1 MYIKSDRSV
10 VQVEKNCI
18 FDLQTL
24 TMTVK
29 YLAIS
34 FIALS
39 VSFVSCNGRT
49 EDQKNQE
56 SNNVVDTTISKT
68 DSLAVATEDDEVTYN
83 LPSALQIA
91 YVFKK
96 SGAGFIPTLLNDDAN
111 FNKYNTS
118 NYKRATNFGIYS
130 ADLAYCLFNK
140 KYQES
145 KEYLKACKDIGTHLG
160 LNQAFE
166 SDNMAQRFDKNIA
179 NEDSVVKIVSNVQL
193 KTDMMFEQNKQKH
206 ITVIA
211 FAGAWT
217 ESMYIAIEVYAKD
230 KNKKVLA
237 SLLEQLLLSET
248 IIKALK
254 SYQNSEPEIPTL
266 ITSIEIINSQFNS
279 IAAVKA
285 AMEKEEELN
294 FNAMSVTDN
303 ELTKITESV
312 KTLRA
317 SMVD

>member
-1 MYIKSDRSV
+1 MTIKFLAVSFLALSMALVSCGENADD
-10 VQVEKNCI
+10 EKNQDSI
-18 FDLQTL
+18 EGLDSS
-24 TMTVK
+24 TVTTD
-29 YLAIS
+29 AI
-34 FIALS
+34 
-39 VSFVSCNGRT
+39 
-49 EDQKNQE
+49 
-56 SNNVVDTTISKT
+56 
-68 DSLAVATEDDEVTYN
+68 VANDDNDVTYN

-96 SGAGFIPTLLNDDAN
+96 SGAGFIPTLLNN
-111 FNKYNTS
+111 KGNSSKYNTS

-145 KEYLKACKDIGTHLG
+145 KEYLKACKDMGSYLG

-179 NEDSVVKIVSNVQL
+179 IEDSVVKIVSNVQL
-193 KTDMMFEQNKQKH
+193 KTDVMFEQNKQKH

-217 ESMYIAIEVYAKD
+217 ESLYIAIEVYTKD

-237 SLLEQLLLSET
+237 SLMEQLLLSET

-254 SYQNSEPEIPTL
+254 VYQASEEEIPAL
-266 ITSIEIINSQFNS
+266 ISSVEKINAQFNA
-279 IAAVKA
+279 IASVKSA
-285 AMEKEEELN
+285 IEKDEEMD
-294 FNAMSVTDN
+294 FNLMAVTDN
-303 ELTKITESV
+303 ELKEITESV
-312 KTLRA
+312 KTLRT
-317 SMVD
+317 SMID

>member
-1 MYIKSDRSV
+1 MISK
-10 VQVEKNCI
+10 
-18 FDLQTL
+18 L
-24 TMTVK
+24 
-29 YLAIS
+29 LAIPCLA
-34 FIALS
+34 ILLLVA
-39 VSFVSCNGRT
+39 SCSGNS

-56 SNNVVDTTISKT
+56 TLDVVDSTTSAT
-68 DSLAVATEDDEVTYN
+68 TSATVAEDNEVSYN

-96 SGAGFIPTLLNDDAN
+96 SGAAFVPALLNNKAN
-111 FNKYNTS
+111 ASKYNTS

-145 KEYLKACKDIGTHLG
+145 KEYLKACKEMGSFLG

-193 KTDMMFEQNKQKH
+193 KTDVMFEQNKQKH

-217 ESMYIAIEVYAKD
+217 ESMYIAIEVYSKD
-230 KNKKVLA
+230 KNKKVLG
-237 SLLEQLLLSET
+237 SLMEQLLLGET
-248 IIKALK
+248 IVKALK
-254 SYQNSEPEIPTL
+254 NYQDTEPEVKDL
-266 ITSIEIINSQFNS
+266 ISAIEKINAQFNS

-285 AMEKEEELN
+285 AMEKDEEIDFNAIAITDAELN
-294 FNAMSVTDN
+294 N
-303 ELTKITESV
+303 ITESV
-312 KTLRA
+312 KTLR
-317 SMVD
+317 SDMIN

>member
-1 MYIKSDRSV
+1 M
-10 VQVEKNCI
+10 
-18 FDLQTL
+18 TL
-24 TMTVK
+24 K
-29 YLAIS
+29 LLAIPCITITM
-34 FIALS
+34 FL
-39 VSFVSCNGRT
+39 VSCSGNQ
-49 EDQKNQE
+49 EEQKNQE
-56 SNNVVDTTISKT
+56 TLEGLDSMVVPAST
-68 DSLAVATEDDEVTYN
+68 LAANEDNEVSYN

-96 SGAGFIPTLLNDDAN
+96 SGAVFVPALLNNKAN
-111 FNKYNTS
+111 SSKYNTS
-118 NYKRATNFGIYS
+118 NYKRAVNFGIYS

-145 KEYLKACKDIGTHLG
+145 KEYLKACKEMGSYLG

-193 KTDMMFEQNKQKH
+193 KTDVMFEQNKQKH

-217 ESMYIAIEVYAKD
+217 ESTYIAMEVYSKD

-237 SLLEQLLLSET
+237 SLMEQLLLSET

-254 SYQNSEPEIPTL
+254 NYKDTEMEIEGL
-266 ITSIEIINSQFNS
+266 ITSIEEINSNFSS
-279 IAAVKA
+279 IAAVKT
-285 AMEKEEELN
+285 AMEKDEEMDFSSMLVTDEELK
-294 FNAMSVTDN
+294 A
-303 ELTKITESV
+303 ITESV
-312 KTLRA
+312 KKLR
-317 SMVD
+317 SDMIN

>member
-1 MYIKSDRSV
+1 MTIK
-10 VQVEKNCI
+10 
-18 FDLQTL
+18 F
-24 TMTVK
+24 
-29 YLAIS
+29 LAIS
-34 FIALS
+34 CITLSIAL
-39 VSFVSCNGRT
+39 VSCNGNS

-56 SNNVVDTTISKT
+56 SIESIDTTTINT
-68 DSLAVATEDDEVTYN
+68 DTVSSTEDNDVTYS

-96 SGAGFIPTLLNDDAN
+96 SGAGFIPTLLNNKAN
-111 FNKYNTS
+111 TSKYNTS

-145 KEYLKACKDIGTHLG
+145 KEYLKACKEMGSYLG

-166 SDNMAQRFDKNIA
+166 SDNMAQRFDKNLT
-179 NEDSVVKIVSNVQL
+179 NEDSVIKIVSNVQL
-193 KTDMMFEQNKQKH
+193 KTDLMFEQNKQKH

-217 ESMYIAIEVYAKD
+217 ESMYIAIEVYKKD
-230 KNKKVLA
+230 KNKKVLS

-254 SYQNSEPEIPTL
+254 SHQNSESEMPEL
-266 ITSIEIINSQFNS
+266 IASIEKINAQFNS
-279 IAAVKA
+279 IAAVKSSV
-285 AMEKEEELN
+285 EKDEEMD
-294 FNAMSVTDN
+294 FNSMSVTDN
-303 ELTKITESV
+303 ELNAIIESV

-317 SMVD
+317 GMVD

>member
-1 MYIKSDRSV
+1 MTIK
-10 VQVEKNCI
+10 
-18 FDLQTL
+18 FL
-24 TMTVK
+24 T
-29 YLAIS
+29 IS

-39 VSFVSCNGRT
+39 IVFVSCNGNSD
-49 EDQKNQE
+49 DQKNQE
-56 SNNVVDTTISKT
+56 SIEGIDTNLKT
-68 DSLAVATEDDEVTYN
+68 DNIADDNEVTYS

-96 SGAGFIPTLLNDDAN
+96 SGADFMPTLLNDKAN
-111 FNKYNTS
+111 ATKYNTN
-118 NYKRATNFGIYS
+118 NYKRAINFGIYS

-145 KEYLKACKDIGTHLG
+145 KEYLKACKDIGTYLG

-166 SDNMAQRFDKNIA
+166 SDNIAQRFDKNISD
-179 NEDSVVKIVSNVQL
+179 EDSVIKIVSNVQL
-193 KTDMMFEQNKQKH
+193 KTDLMFEQNKQKH

-217 ESMYIAIEVYAKD
+217 ESMYIAVEAYAKD
-230 KNKKVLA
+230 KNKKVLE

-254 SYQNSEPEIPTL
+254 SHQNSEKEIPAL
-266 ITSIEIINSQFNS
+266 IASIEKINKQFNN

-285 AMEKEEELN
+285 AMQKEEEMDFSN
-294 FNAMSVTDN
+294 MPVTDN
-303 ELTKITESV
+303 ELKAITESV

>member
-1 MYIKSDRSV
+1 MTIK
-10 VQVEKNCI
+10 
-18 FDLQTL
+18 F
-24 TMTVK
+24 
-29 YLAIS
+29 LAIP
-34 FIALS
+34 FFALS
-39 VSFVSCNGRT
+39 LGLVSCGGNS
-49 EDQKNQE
+49 EDQKSQE
-56 SNNVVDTTISKT
+56 SVDGLDSISAPDT
-68 DSLAVATEDDEVTYN
+68 LAITEDNEVTYN

-96 SGAGFIPTLLNDDAN
+96 SGASFIPTLLNN
-111 FNKYNTS
+111 KGNYSKYNTS

-145 KEYLKACKDIGTHLG
+145 KEYLKSCKEMGSFLG

-179 NEDSVVKIVSNVQL
+179 IEDSVVKIVSNVQL
-193 KTDMMFEQNKQKH
+193 KTDVMFEQNKQKH

-217 ESMYIAIEVYAKD
+217 ESMYIATEVYAKD

-237 SLLEQLLLSET
+237 SLMEQLLLSET

-254 SYQNSEPEIPTL
+254 VHQASEQELPAL
-266 ITSIEIINSQFNS
+266 ISSIEKINAQFNA
-279 IAAVKA
+279 IASVKA
-285 AMEKEEELN
+285 AIEKDEEMD
-294 FNAMSVTDN
+294 FNLMSVTDS
-303 ELTKITESV
+303 ELKNIMESI
-312 KTLRA
+312 KTLRT

>member
-1 MYIKSDRSV
+1 MTIK
-10 VQVEKNCI
+10 
-18 FDLQTL
+18 F
-24 TMTVK
+24 
-29 YLAIS
+29 LAVP
-34 FIALS
+34 FFALS
-39 VSFVSCNGRT
+39 LALVSCGGNS
-49 EDQKNQE
+49 EDQKSQE
-56 SNNVVDTTISKT
+56 SVDGLDSISTPDTLVV
-68 DSLAVATEDDEVTYN
+68 TEDNEVTYN

-96 SGAGFIPTLLNDDAN
+96 SGASFIPTLLNNKGN
-111 FNKYNTS
+111 FSKYNTS

-145 KEYLKACKDIGTHLG
+145 KEYLKSCKEMGSFLG

-179 NEDSVVKIVSNVQL
+179 IEDSVVKIVSNVQL
-193 KTDMMFEQNKQKH
+193 KTDVMFEQNKQKH

-217 ESMYIAIEVYAKD
+217 ESMYIATEVYAKD

-237 SLLEQLLLSET
+237 SLMEQLLLSET

-254 SYQNSEPEIPTL
+254 VHQTSEQELPAL
-266 ITSIEIINSQFNS
+266 ISSIEKINAQFNE
-279 IAAVKA
+279 IASVKA
-285 AMEKEEELN
+285 AIEKDEEMD
-294 FNAMSVTDN
+294 FNLMSVTDS
-303 ELTKITESV
+303 ELKTITESI
-312 KTLRA
+312 KILRT

>member
-1 MYIKSDRSV
+1 
-10 VQVEKNCI
+10 
-18 FDLQTL
+18 
-24 TMTVK
+24 MTVK
-29 YLAIS
+29 ILTISCIAIS
-34 FIALS
+34 IA
-39 VSFVSCNGRT
+39 FFSCNEKS

-56 SNNVVDTTISKT
+56 SIELLDTTGIKP
-68 DSLAVATEDDEVTYN
+68 DSIVTMDDDNEVTYS

-96 SGAGFIPTLLNDDAN
+96 SGAGFIPTLLNN
-111 FNKYNTS
+111 KENTSKYNTS

-145 KEYLKACKDIGTHLG
+145 KEYLKACKEMGTYLG

-166 SDNMAQRFDKNIA
+166 SDKIAQRFDKNIT
-179 NEDSVVKIVSNVQL
+179 NEDSAIKIVSNVQL
-193 KTDMMFEQNKQKH
+193 KTDLMFEQNKQKH

-217 ESMYIAIEVYAKD
+217 ESMYIAIEVYSKD

-254 SYQNSEPEIPTL
+254 SYQSSEPEIPAL
-266 ITSIEIINSQFNS
+266 IVAVEKINTQFNA

-285 AMEKEEELN
+285 STEKEEEIDFSSML
-294 FNAMSVTDN
+294 VTDN
-303 ELTKITESV
+303 ELKAITESV
-312 KTLRA
+312 KALRTN
-317 SMVD
+317 MID

>member
-1 MYIKSDRSV
+1 MTVNFFAISCV
-10 VQVEKNCI
+10 I
-18 FDLQTL
+18 L
-24 TMTVK
+24 TM
-29 YLAIS
+29 
-34 FIALS
+34 AL
-39 VSFVSCNGRT
+39 VSCNGNPD
-49 EDQKNQE
+49 EQKNRE
-56 SNNVVDTTISKT
+56 ELDGLDSTTTVSAT
-68 DSLAVATEDDEVTYN
+68 TALTEENEVAYN

-96 SGAGFIPTLLNDDAN
+96 SGAGFVPELLNN
-111 FNKYNTS
+111 RSNSSKYNTS

-145 KEYLKACKDIGTHLG
+145 KEYLKSCKDIGSYLG

-179 NEDSVVKIVSNVQL
+179 NEDSVVKIVSSVQL
-193 KTDMMFEQNKQKH
+193 KADMMFEQNKQKH

-217 ESMYIAIEVYAKD
+217 ESMYIATQIYAKD
-230 KNKKVLA
+230 KNKKVLV

-254 SYQNSEPEIPTL
+254 SYKTSEPEIIDL
-266 ITSIEIINSQFNS
+266 IISIEKINAEFNA
-279 IAAVKA
+279 IASVKS
-285 AMEKEEELN
+285 AMEKDEEIDLN
-294 FNAMSVTDN
+294 SISITDS
-303 ELTKITESV
+303 ELTTITKSV
-312 KTLRA
+312 KTLR
-317 SMVD
+317 SKMID

>member
-1 MYIKSDRSV
+1 MTIK
-10 VQVEKNCI
+10 I
-18 FDLQTL
+18 
-24 TMTVK
+24 
-29 YLAIS
+29 LAIP
-34 FIALS
+34 FFALS
-39 VSFVSCNGRT
+39 LALVSCGGNS
-49 EDQKNQE
+49 EDQKSQE
-56 SNNVVDTTISKT
+56 SVDGL
-68 DSLAVATEDDEVTYN
+68 DSITATPDSVSIIDDNEVTYN

-96 SGAGFIPTLLNDDAN
+96 SGASFIPALLNN
-111 FNKYNTS
+111 KSNYSKYNTS
-118 NYKRATNFGIYS
+118 NYKRAVNFGIYS

-145 KEYLKACKDIGTHLG
+145 KEYLKSCKEMGSFLG

-179 NEDSVVKIVSNVQL
+179 IEDSVVKIVSNVQL
-193 KTDMMFEQNKQKH
+193 KTDVMFEQNKQKH

-217 ESMYIAIEVYAKD
+217 ESMYIATEVYQKD

-237 SLLEQLLLSET
+237 SLMEQLLLSET

-254 SYQNSEPEIPTL
+254 SHQESEQELPAL
-266 ITSIEIINSQFNS
+266 ISSIEKINSQFNS
-279 IAAVKA
+279 IASVKSA
-285 AMEKEEELN
+285 IEKDEEMD
-294 FNAMSVTDN
+294 FNLMAVTDA
-303 ELTKITESV
+303 ELKSIIESV
-312 KTLRA
+312 KTLRT

>member
-1 MYIKSDRSV
+1 MTIK
-10 VQVEKNCI
+10 
-18 FDLQTL
+18 F
-24 TMTVK
+24 
-29 YLAIS
+29 LAIS
-34 FIALS
+34 CITLSIAL
-39 VSFVSCNGRT
+39 VSCNGNS

-56 SNNVVDTTISKT
+56 SIESIDTATIKT
-68 DSLAVATEDDEVTYN
+68 DTVSSTEDNDVTYS

-96 SGAGFIPTLLNDDAN
+96 SGAGFIPTLLNNKAN
-111 FNKYNTS
+111 TSKYNTS

-145 KEYLKACKDIGTHLG
+145 KEYLKACKEMGSYLG

-166 SDNMAQRFDKNIA
+166 SDNMAQRFDKNLT
-179 NEDSVVKIVSNVQL
+179 NEDSVIKIVSNVQL
-193 KTDMMFEQNKQKH
+193 KTDLMFEQNKQKH

-217 ESMYIAIEVYAKD
+217 ESMYIAIEVYKKD

-254 SYQNSEPEIPTL
+254 SYQNSESEMPEL
-266 ITSIEIINSQFNS
+266 IASIEKINAQFNS
-279 IAAVKA
+279 IAAVKSSV
-285 AMEKEEELN
+285 EKDEEMD
-294 FNAMSVTDN
+294 FNSMSVTDN
-303 ELTKITESV
+303 ELNAIIESV

-317 SMVD
+317 GMVD